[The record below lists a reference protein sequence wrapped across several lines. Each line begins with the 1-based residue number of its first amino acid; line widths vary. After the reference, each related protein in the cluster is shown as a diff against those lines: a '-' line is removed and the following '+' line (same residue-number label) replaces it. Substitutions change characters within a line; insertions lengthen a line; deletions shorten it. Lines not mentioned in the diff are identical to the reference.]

1 VFFGYSNI
9 HKGFKYLDIS
19 SVRIYISRDFIFNE
33 SIFWFASLNSNVGA
47 PYHSDV
53 LLLPPSQTGDNG
65 TTNMTEVITVSVLP
79 MVRPPVQLQ
88 QNTPPVVT
96 VQDTVQAVHHTAPH
110 QPSPMIGE
118 TPPRSPHITRALGFR
133 LHQVRP
139 LVLLSGRARPLLC
152 HMHQTNLHSTPR
164 P

>member
-19 SVRIYISRDFIFNE
+19 SVRIYISCDVIFDE

-65 TTNMTEVITVSVLP
+65 TTNMTEVITVSVSP

-88 QNTPPVVT
+88 QN
-96 VQDTVQAVHHTAPH
+96 H
-110 QPSPMIGE
+110 
-118 TPPRSPHITRALGFR
+118 RWLLYKTRYRQYTIR
-133 LHQVRP
+133 LHT
-139 LVLLSGRARPLLC
+139 S
-152 HMHQTNLHSTPR
+152 PR
-164 P
+164 Q